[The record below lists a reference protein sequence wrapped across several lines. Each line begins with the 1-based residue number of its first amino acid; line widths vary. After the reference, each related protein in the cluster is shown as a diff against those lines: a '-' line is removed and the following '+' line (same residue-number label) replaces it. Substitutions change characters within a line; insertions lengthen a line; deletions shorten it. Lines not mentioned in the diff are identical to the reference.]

1 MSESEVKAL
10 EIKIISLY
18 EEVEKTKL
26 RRFDAEVFVANKLR
40 LQEQDNLIEKLGY
53 DPRTNN
59 VAQGV
64 KQKYRNG

>member
-10 EIKIISLY
+10 EIKIINLY
-18 EEVEKTKL
+18 EEVEKTKTL
-26 RRFDAEVFVANKLR
+26 RFNAEVFVANKLR
-40 LQEQDNLIEKLGY
+40 LQEQDDLIERLGY

>member
-40 LQEQDNLIEKLGY
+40 LQEQNNLIEKLGY